1 MPKISLIPP
10 HVQARLEDRD
20 RTPARGRSITAGF
33 ASSPLGRLMLAKVDG
48 VLCRVAYVD
57 AAPRERGRPAPREG
71 ETPSLPGVPGR
82 PALHSGGAEDEHWR
96 RLARRWRGAQLH
108 RDDGWAQRRAD
119 ALFSSGAGTVEVLL
133 RGTAFQL
140 EVWQALLGV
149 PAGSTESYGGLA
161 QRARRPG
168 ASRAVG
174 GAMNANPVAW
184 LVPCHR
190 VVAGDGG
197 LCGYGGGLSR
207 KRRLLAAEG
216 IAPA

>member
-1 MPKISLIPP
+1 MRKIDLVPP
-10 HVQARLEDRD
+10 TVQARLEDRD
-20 RTPARGRSITAGF
+20 RTPARGRSLTAGF
-33 ASSPLGRLMLAKVDG
+33 ASSPLGRLMLAEVDG
-48 VLCRVAYVD
+48 ALCRVGYVD
-57 AAPRERGRPAPREG
+57 ARERGHRPRGRPALDMDGPE
-71 ETPSLPGVPGR
+71 E
-82 PALHSGGAEDEHWR
+82 EHWQ
-96 RLARRWRGAQLH
+96 RLARRWPGARLE
-108 RDDGWAQRRAD
+108 RDDEWAQGRAD
-119 ALFSSGAGTVEVLL
+119 SLFSSGGGSVEVLL

-140 EVWQALLGV
+140 AVWQALLGV

-161 QRARRPG
+161 RRARKQG

-190 VVAGDGG
+190 IVAGDGG

-216 IAPA
+216 IASA

>member
-1 MPKISLIPP
+1 MTKITLIPP
-10 HVQARLEDRD
+10 HVRPRLEDRD
-20 RTPARGRSITAGF
+20 RISARGRLVTAGF
-33 ASSPLGRLMLAKVDG
+33 ASSPLGRLMLAEVDG
-48 VLCRVAYVD
+48 ALCRVAYID
-57 AAPRERGRPAPREG
+57 GGARERGRPA
-71 ETPSLPGVPGR
+71 
-82 PALHSGGAEDEHWR
+82 LHTDGAEDKHWR
-96 RLARRWRGAQLH
+96 RLARRWHGARLQ
-108 RDDGWAQRRAD
+108 RDDEWAQRKAD
-119 ALFSSGAGTVEVLL
+119 GLFSPGGDSVEVLL

-161 QRARRPG
+161 QRVRRPG

-207 KRRLLAAEG
+207 KRRLLTAEG

>member
-1 MPKISLIPP
+1 MRKITLIPP
-10 HVQARLEDRD
+10 LVRARLEDRD
-20 RTPARGRSITAGF
+20 RTSAHGRSLTVGF
-33 ASSPLGRLMLAKVDG
+33 ASSPLGRLMLAEVDG
-48 VLCRVAYVD
+48 ALCRVGYVD
-57 AAPRERGRPAPREG
+57 AWKRGR
-71 ETPSLPGVPGR
+71 
-82 PALHSGGAEDEHWR
+82 ALEVDEAEDRHWQ
-96 RLARRWRGAQLH
+96 RLARRWPGARLQ
-108 RDDGWAQRRAD
+108 RDDEWAQGRAD
-119 ALFSSGAGTVEVLL
+119 SLFSPGGDSVEILL

-140 EVWQALLGV
+140 AVWQALLGV

-161 QRARRPG
+161 QRVRKPG

-197 LCGYGGGLSR
+197 LCGYGGGLRR

-216 IAPA
+216 IASA